1 MTEKSCKGKCETGCS
16 DCNQIQQ
23 RIFEREV
30 DEELQRER
38 LATLWKKY
46 GWLVIGGAAG
56 VILCTIGV
64 QVYQTWQQKVRLAES
79 DVYEN
84 ALVLAAR
91 GDAVGATTALEELAQ
106 NGRTGYRYLA
116 QMETAGILMS
126 GTEKERG
133 LGILKDLADN
143 TSAPVPLR
151 EAAMVSYVGHR
162 LNSANQAEL
171 QAYLL
176 PILKRPES
184 AFFGEASELSA
195 LMSMLAG
202 QKEVA
207 VGTIQ
212 KALAVETIMPTVRE
226 RLTALLRE
234 MEK

>member
-1 MTEKSCKGKCETGCS
+1 MSS
-16 DCNQIQQ
+16 P
-23 RIFEREV
+23 IFV
-30 DEELQRER
+30 YVFNLF
-38 LATLWKKY
+38 
-46 GWLVIGGAAG
+46 LVFLL
-56 VILCTIGV
+56 VFF
-64 QVYQTWQQKVRLAES
+64 
-79 DVYEN
+79 N
-84 ALVLAAR
+84 AFFVVSEFSIVKIR
-91 GDAVGATTALEELAQ
+91 RTKLEELAQ